1 MSGALRAKI
10 LRIRE
15 REQDMR
21 REVKTLRGRCTY
33 ARRKASLDEHITPHR
48 RKVVLSLCVFDKG
61 DSSRAAMLLEKSMRT
76 TRGKAFGLGVMRET
90 VERLCLAAG
99 DEEFLSI
106 EESNSY
112 AAWRA
117 RNDAVRFLADARVC
131 EWVAEVNATQGV
143 APSSADVHARFAFEV
158 NRILHGRPE
167 CELVATPFLSP
178 AQRSWARRWRL
189 RWKVTRACIK
199 QREELPLEEMQ
210 QKAQAPGTRL
220 KHFNQSFLEDFLAEK
235 ATPKT
240 PETDPILGPSGG
252 PVLGSSY

>member
-1 MSGALRAKI
+1 MSGPLRAKI

-21 REVKTLRGRCTY
+21 REVKTLRGRCRY

-61 DSSRAAMLLEKSMRT
+61 DSSRAAMFLEKSMRT
-76 TRGKAFGLGVMRET
+76 SRGKAFGLGVMRET
-90 VERLCLAAG
+90 VDRLCLAAG

-117 RNDAVRFLADARVC
+117 RKDAVRFLADARVC
-131 EWVAEVNATQGV
+131 EWVAEVNATKGV

-167 CELVATPFLSP
+167 CELAATPFLSP

-210 QKAQAPGTRL
+210 QKAQAPCTRL
-220 KHFNQSFLEDFLAEK
+220 KHFSHSFLEAFLAEK

-240 PETDPILGPSGG
+240 PDTDPILEPSGG
-252 PVLGSSY
+252 PVLGFSY